1 MVEIYECGYKNGI
14 SLGYH
19 GDIVR
24 LGTKVW
30 WLRWSP
36 WYVWYSNPSCQR
48 IGLRK
53 IPGKKHE
60 FWPKSGVV
68 QVFEPQISS
77 TKTNFTVASR
87 HLYVADAA
95 QSSPEIA
102 ETCLG
107 VPPNHAVVMDD
118 HFRIETNGE
127 LGVSHD
133 LRSPHLTHQGL
144 GLMSGFGTSW
154 KIKLVGDCIKV
165 EPGQVFEREEPIRQ
179 GRAYRNGPWPP
190 GWHGRRLRNLL
201 EVFVLDISC
210 SRHLGLVLPLSLD
223 PACSWHFWIL
233 TALLVD
239 SSEARDLTNSSL
251 VTSLFLVSSMPL
263 EADVVS
269 AAFRWRLFPLASLS
283 LGIFFPWD
291 LLLLTFSSLHISFS
305 WHGFR
310 LAPVFLFPVK
320 TASFD
325 TFCLDISFVLR
336 HFFIPTSLSFDIFV
350 PCDAFPSTTSYYKAC
365 KKPSHSVLLHTTKLA
380 QSASSTTSYYKACT
394 KYFPVLLRTTKL
406 TQSTSQYYFVL
417 QSLHKVLPSTTSYY
431 KACTKY
437 FPVLLRTTTLKYF
450 PVLLCTA
457 KLAQNTSQHYFVL
470 QSSHKVLPSST
481 SYMGTAVPE
490 PRE

>member
-1 MVEIYECGYKNGI
+1 M
-14 SLGYH
+14 
-19 GDIVR
+19 R

-36 WYVWYSNPSCQR
+36 RYVWYSNPSCQR

-283 LGIFFPWD
+283 LGIFFLETFFSWHS
-291 LLLLTFSSLHISFS
+291 LLCTSHSLDTVFAWHQFSCFLLKRLPLTPSVLTSPLSWGTFSFPHLFLLTFSYLATHFPVQLRTIKLAKNLLTQSYFILQSLH
-305 WHGFR
+305 
-310 LAPVFLFPVK
+310 K
-320 TASFD
+320 
-325 TFCLDISFVLR
+325 VL
-336 HFFIPTSLSFDIFV
+336 
-350 PCDAFPSTTSYYKAC
+350 
-365 KKPSHSVLLHTTKLA
+365 
-380 QSASSTTSYYKACT
+380 
-394 KYFPVLLRTTKL
+394 PVLLRTTKL
-406 TQSTSQYYFVL
+406 AQSTSQYYFVL

-437 FPVLLRTTTLKYF
+437 FPVLLRTTKLAQSTSQCYFVLQRSSTSQCYFALQSLHKILPSTTSYCKARTKYF
-450 PVLLCTA
+450 PV
-457 KLAQNTSQHYFVL
+457 VL
-470 QSSHKVLPSST
+470 RTWERQCRSHVNRDSGAPLKH
-481 SYMGTAVPE
+481 
-490 PRE
+490 